1 MKTTIMCLVLL
12 LLPML
17 SWADLVVVVSRDNPQ
32 QLTLADIRKIYLG
45 QSSTFADGAKAL
57 PVMYAEGTA
66 ERAAFVKHVL
76 KISES
81 QYIGIWAKLLFTGN
95 GTPPVELPDNMGV
108 ETYILQHSQAIGYLP
123 RELADQRF
131 RIIAELPQTEKN

>member
-17 SWADLVVVVSRDNPQ
+17 SRADLVVVVSQDNPQ

-45 QSSTFADGAKAL
+45 QSSTFSDGSKAL

-66 ERAAFVKHVL
+66 ERAEFVKHVL
-76 KISES
+76 KVSES

-95 GTPPVELPDNMGV
+95 GTPPIELQDSTGIGS
-108 ETYILQHSQAIGYLP
+108 YILQHRQALGYLP
-123 RELADQRF
+123 RELVDQRF
-131 RIIAELPQTEKN
+131 RIVAELPPTAEK